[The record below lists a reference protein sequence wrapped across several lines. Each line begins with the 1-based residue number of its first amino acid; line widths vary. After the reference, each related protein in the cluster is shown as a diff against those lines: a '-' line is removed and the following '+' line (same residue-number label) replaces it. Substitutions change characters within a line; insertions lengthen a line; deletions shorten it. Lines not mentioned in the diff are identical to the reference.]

1 MIRPS
6 LLNDA
11 SVTQM
16 LALFGMPFVIALIAW
31 LAKWTMLAVYLSCLL
46 PLGAIIAGLITPLP
60 EFGATSEAGAPGRPP
75 SVLKQL
81 LGLFMKV
88 GGLISAALGM
98 VNTVLGKIGGGFV
111 MCLNVVLCGKIQVVI
126 ASGVQI
132 ALGFASVMQIRD
144 ALKVAKTAPAA
155 MVISLMVVG
164 VNLPDSL
171 GWLFGTRAHV
181 VSIFAVE
188 DGPRCVTLPR

>member
-1 MIRPS
+1 MGERIWREKLHRLIRPS

-88 GGLISAALGM
+88 GGLISAALW
-98 VNTVLGKIGGGFV
+98 
-111 MCLNVVLCGKIQVVI
+111 
-126 ASGVQI
+126 A
-132 ALGFASVMQIRD
+132 
-144 ALKVAKTAPAA
+144 
-155 MVISLMVVG
+155 
-164 VNLPDSL
+164 
-171 GWLFGTRAHV
+171 W
-181 VSIFAVE
+181 
-188 DGPRCVTLPR
+188 

>member
-1 MIRPS
+1 MGERIWREKLHRLIRPS

-111 MCLNVVLCGKIQVVI
+111 MCLNVVLCVKIQVVI

-132 ALGFASVMQIRD
+132 ALGFA
-144 ALKVAKTAPAA
+144 
-155 MVISLMVVG
+155 
-164 VNLPDSL
+164 
-171 GWLFGTRAHV
+171 
-181 VSIFAVE
+181 
-188 DGPRCVTLPR
+188 